1 MQMRKL
7 PQQNQ
12 RSKRYVYV
20 ATFLVIMHAHKTPQ
34 SYKSLYSKQEVFIV
48 QRFKNNIY
56 MQSVHVDTD
65 ARVMYASLIGVSLT

>member
-1 MQMRKL
+1 MFTSYFDSEPLSVFMQMRKL

-20 ATFLVIMHAHKTPQ
+20 ATFLVIIHAHKTPQ
-34 SYKSLYSKQEVFIV
+34 SYKSLYSKQDVFIV

-56 MQSVHVDTD
+56 AICTC
-65 ARVMYASLIGVSLT
+65 